1 VTTSVPRQGG
11 GRPAGGWL
19 AGWATGLPGRGPAS
33 GEEPPGSLRDALRDR
48 ALLRQVA
55 RQFGP
60 YRRRVATVGVLILF
74 TSGLGVANPLLIKLI
89 FDKALFVPGGPK
101 LALLVWLVSLMIAI
115 PAVASVIGVYQSY
128 LTNVVGQS
136 VMRDLRAKLY
146 AHLQTLS
153 LRFFTAT
160 RTGEIQSRLANDV
173 GGLQTVITDT
183 ASTILSNSVILLS
196 TVAAMLVLSWQL
208 TVLSLIL
215 TPLFLWLTNIVG
227 RARRQVMAQTQQS
240 LAEMSA
246 ITEETLSVSGVLLAK
261 VFGRQAAET
270 QRYVEQNERL
280 AGLQMR
286 QQMIGRVFFATVST
300 FFSVMPA
307 LVYLV
312 AGFTHGI
319 SPGTLVAFTTL
330 QSRLFMPIGQL
341 LQTMTEVSS
350 SLALFERVF
359 GYLDLQPD
367 IVEPADPTPLV
378 TPVRGHVQLSRIWFS
393 YHDEPADPAESTVD
407 STVDGTAPPAAAAP
421 GDGAAPPN
429 SATPPDG
436 TARPA
441 GAAPPNGTRPAGQP
455 AAPAPG
461 SRRWAL
467 RDLSLDIPPGTLAA
481 IVGPS
486 GAGKTTI
493 SYLVPRLYE
502 AHTGRVSIDGVD
514 VRELSFVDT
523 AAAVGMVTQ
532 ESYLFHASIR
542 DNLRYARPEATEE
555 ELEAAARA
563 AQIHD
568 RIVEFDD
575 GYDTLVGERGYRLS
589 GGEKQRVAIARVI
602 LKDPRVLILDEA
614 TSALDTANERLVQAA
629 LAPLMAG
636 RTTIAIAHRL
646 STIRSADVIFVMDR
660 GQLVESGT
668 HDELLDLGG
677 HYAEL
682 YDQQFGGGLV
692 EARCRDGVVLSSGR
706 ILDMPG
712 AGSAGDGDAGN
723 GNSGG
728 NRAGQPAG
736 EHRAGHPRGPAMP
749 FPSG

>member
-1 VTTSVPRQGG
+1 VARRVAPRTGG
-11 GRPAGGWL
+11 GLAGGWMG
-19 AGWATGLPGRGPAS
+19 GWVGMGGRGGP
-33 GEEPPGSLRDALRDR
+33 GEEPPGSVRDALRDR
-48 ALLRQVA
+48 HLLRQVA
-55 RQFGP
+55 RQFIP
-60 YRRRVATVGVLILF
+60 YRGRVTVVALLILV
-74 TSGLGVANPLLIKLI
+74 TGGLGVASPLLIKVI
-89 FDKALFVPGGPK
+89 FDRALFVPGGPK
-101 LALLVWLVSLMIAI
+101 LGLLSWLVALMIVI
-115 PAVASVIGVYQSY
+115 PAVASVVGVYQAY
-128 LTNVVGQS
+128 LTNLVGQS
-136 VMRDLRAKLY
+136 VMRDLRAQLY
-146 AHLQTLS
+146 AHLQKLS
-153 LRFFTAT
+153 LRFFTGT

-173 GGLQTVITDT
+173 GGLQTVITET

-196 TVAAMLVLSWQL
+196 TVVAMLVLSWQL
-208 TVLSLIL
+208 TILSLVL
-215 TPLFLWLTNIVG
+215 TPLFIVLTGVVG
-227 RARRQVMAQTQQS
+227 RARRRVAAQTQQS

-286 QQMIGRVFFATVST
+286 QQMIGRVFFAMVST
-300 FFSVMPA
+300 FFSIMPA

-359 GYLDLQPD
+359 GYLDLKPD
-367 IVEPADPTPLV
+367 IVEPERPAALP
-378 TPVRGHVQLSRIWFS
+378 TPVRGHVRLDRVWFS
-393 YHDEPADPAESTVD
+393 YHEDQDADTAESTTD
-407 STVDGTAPPAAAAP
+407 SAGVDGVGVNGAAVDGAGGAAP
-421 GDGAAPPN
+421 GGGPP
-429 SATPPDG
+429 
-436 TARPA
+436 
-441 GAAPPNGTRPAGQP
+441 
-455 AAPAPG
+455 
-461 SRRWAL
+461 RRWAL

-502 AHTGRVSIDGVD
+502 AREGQVSIDGVD
-514 VRELSFVDT
+514 VRELSFADT

-542 DNLRYARPEATEE
+542 DNLRYARPDATEE
-555 ELEAAARA
+555 EIEAAARA

-589 GGEKQRVAIARVI
+589 GGEKQRIAIARVI

-614 TSALDTANERLVQAA
+614 TSALDTTNERLVQAA

-646 STIRSADVIFVMDR
+646 STIRSADVIFVMER
-660 GQLVESGT
+660 GGLVESGT
-668 HDELLDLGG
+668 HDELLARGG
-677 HYAEL
+677 HYADL

-712 AGSAGDGDAGN
+712 ADSDEHGN
-723 GNSGG
+723 G
-728 NRAGQPAG
+728 AGRDSQPG
-736 EHRAGHPRGPAMP
+736 RPRTPAMP
-749 FPSG
+749 FSAG